1 MANRFNLQYLFQL
14 LNGSITE
21 RQIKNSALGVCGE
34 TFWNEAVIPANAS
47 GPDAVTMGIGSLTN
61 PKMVVIIGAQ
71 GITYSINSGTEKRNA
86 DPIAVESNSQ
96 GFSLQAN
103 TLVLENS
110 DTQPH
115 TVVVIAVE

>member
-1 MANRFNLQYLFQL
+1 M
-14 LNGSITE
+14 
-21 RQIKNSALGVCGE
+21 
-34 TFWNEAVIPANAS
+34 IPADAS

-61 PKMVVIIGAQ
+61 PKMLVIIGAQ

-86 DPIAVESNSQ
+86 DPIAIESNSQ
-96 GFSLQAN
+96 GFALQAN
-103 TLVLENS
+103 TLVIENS